1 MDFAGVFGEK
11 DEKSLSA
18 GLAIFDHPSNPR
30 HPTHWYL
37 SDNAGLPYFGPAL
50 LFDQP
55 MTLKGGESF
64 TIKYRILVHP
74 GLGDKGVLEK
84 EYQSFAK

>member
-11 DEKSLSA
+11 NEKPVAA

-30 HPTHWYL
+30 HPTCWYL

-64 TIKYRILVHP
+64 TLRYRILVHP
-74 GLGDKGVLEK
+74 GPADPVVLEK
-84 EYQSFAK
+84 EYQAFAK